1 MVVLENVTKQYDSN
15 GTGVHSV
22 SLHIE
27 KGSFVSVIGPSG
39 AGKSTLLRCINGML
53 QVTEGNILV
62 DGSCMT
68 TAKGRQKREIQRKI
82 GMIFQNFC
90 LVNETTALENVLN
103 ARLYEYSFWRMMT
116 GCFPDEACREAMEC
130 LDKVG
135 LSDKAGQRAALLS
148 GGEQQ
153 RTAIAR
159 ALMQHCSLLLADE
172 PVASLDPVNAD
183 AILALLKKMQ
193 QEQGMTIIMNSH
205 NVTQAAH
212 VSDRVIGLREGKV
225 LFDGSPKELDGE
237 SLDAIYGKEPVI

>member
-1 MVVLENVTKQYDSN
+1 MVILENVTKQYDSN

-22 SLHIE
+22 SLHVE

-62 DGSCMT
+62 DGRCISA
-68 TAKGRQKREIQRKI
+68 AKGRQKREIQRKI

-103 ARLYEYSFWRMMT
+103 ARLYEYPFWRMMT
-116 GCFPDEACREAMEC
+116 GCFPDEARREGMEC

-135 LSDKAGQRAALLS
+135 LLDKASQRAALLS

-159 ALMQHCSLLLADE
+159 VLMQHCSLLLADE
-172 PVASLDPVNAD
+172 PVASLDPVNAN

-205 NVTQAAH
+205 NVTQAAE
-212 VSDRVIGLREGKV
+212 VSDRVIGLREGKI

-237 SLDAIYGKEPVI
+237 ALEAIYGKEPVT

>member
-1 MVVLENVTKQYDSN
+1 MVILENITKQYDSN

-22 SLHIE
+22 SLHVE

-53 QVTEGNILV
+53 QVTEGKILV
-62 DGSCMT
+62 DGRCISA
-68 TAKGRQKREIQRKI
+68 AKGRQKREIQRKI

-103 ARLYEYSFWRMMT
+103 ARLYEYPFWRMMT
-116 GCFPDEACREAMEC
+116 GCFPDEACREGMEC

-135 LSDKAGQRAALLS
+135 LLDKAGQRAALLS

-205 NVTQAAH
+205 NVTQAAE
-212 VSDRVIGLREGKV
+212 VSDRVIGLREGKI
-225 LFDGSPKELDGE
+225 LFDGSPKELDGDV
-237 SLDAIYGKEPVI
+237 LDAIYGKEPVT

>member
-1 MVVLENVTKQYDSN
+1 MVILENVTKQYDSN

-22 SLHIE
+22 SLHVE

-53 QVTEGNILV
+53 QVTEGKILV
-62 DGSCMT
+62 DGRCISA
-68 TAKGRQKREIQRKI
+68 AKGRQKREIQRKI

-103 ARLYEYSFWRMMT
+103 ARLYEYPFWRMMT
-116 GCFPDEACREAMEC
+116 GCFPDEARREGLES

-135 LSDKAGQRAALLS
+135 LLDKAGQRAALLS

-159 ALMQHCSLLLADE
+159 VLMQHCSLLLADE

-205 NVTQAAH
+205 NVTQAAE
-212 VSDRVIGLREGKV
+212 VSDRVIGLREGKI

-237 SLDAIYGKEPVI
+237 VLDAIYGKEPVT